1 MGETTEGLRQDIEDT
16 RSAMSGTLEA
26 IGDRVSPGRILERRR
41 TRMVGWIRDAKD
53 KVMGTADEVTNHIGE
68 GAHHIRSAPSTAVDG
83 MASGTRGTPIVAGSI
98 AFGVGVL
105 IGSLVPP
112 SRAEQRLG
120 EQARAATEPLKNELQ
135 EAGREMVDHLREPV
149 QNAIGTVKETA
160 QDGAQQLREAA
171 DEGAN
176 EVRQRASS

>member
-1 MGETTEGLRQDIEDT
+1 MGETAEGLRQDIEDT

-41 TRMVGWIRDAKD
+41 NRMVGWVRDAKG
-53 KVMGTADEVTNHIGE
+53 KVMGTADEVTSHIGD
-68 GAHHIRSAPSTAVDG
+68 GAHHIGSAPSTVVDG

-98 AFGVGVL
+98 AFGVGIL
-105 IGSLVPP
+105 IGSIMPP

-120 EQARAATEPLKNELQ
+120 EQARAATEPLRADLQ

-171 DEGAN
+171 TDGADEI
-176 EVRQRASS
+176 RQRASS

>member
-1 MGETTEGLRQDIEDT
+1 MGEAAEGLRQDIEET

-41 TRMVGWIRDAKD
+41 NRMTGWVRDATN
-53 KVMGTADEVTNHIGE
+53 KVMGTADGVTTGIGD
-68 GAHHIRSAPSTAVDG
+68 GAHQIRSAPSTAVDG
-83 MASGTRGTPIVAGSI
+83 IASGTRGTPIVAGSI

-105 IGSLVPP
+105 IGSIVPP

-120 EQARAATEPLKNELQ
+120 EQARSATEPLKAELQ

-149 QNAIGTVKETA
+149 QNAVDTVKETA
-160 QDGAQQLREAA
+160 QESAEHVRETAGDSA
-171 DEGAN
+171 DEI
-176 EVRQRASS
+176 RQQASS